1 MPNSWPEKYLINF
14 SVYLSSV
21 SYKCVC
27 MHVYIYDIYIIYFTY
42 ILKYIKT
49 YTSIYICMFK
59 IYVYFKFI
67 YPYICIYAYMKLK
80 KTVYSTFILVFEDLS
95 WTPFNSIN
103 ILLQHHFLPSFSSF
117 LFFFLALLL
126 SMWNLISST
135 RD

>member
-1 MPNSWPEKYLINF
+1 
-14 SVYLSSV
+14 
-21 SYKCVC
+21 
-27 MHVYIYDIYIIYFTY
+27 
-42 ILKYIKT
+42 
-49 YTSIYICMFK
+49 MFK

-117 LFFFLALLL
+117 LFFFWLCYSACGILFPQPVTEHVPPKVETW
-126 SMWNLISST
+126 SFNH
-135 RD
+135 